1 MVKRL
6 LKRLATALALAGM
19 FPFAAL
25 CGFGRISGVFQLF
38 AHWAAMFPGMPGDY
52 LRVAYYA
59 MTLESCSLHSRVSF
73 GSFFAQSSV
82 RVGTG
87 VYIGSYCVI
96 GSCEIGDRTQIGSQV
111 QILSGRHQHGV
122 VKCNRLDKVNR
133 FGFHWT
139 LIHVC
144 HLLSRHC
151 REREDHSALQRV
163 EHDIPMGIVDEKR
176 AFCRDE
182 PADQRHADRAIGRGR
197 GSER

>member
-122 VKCNRLDKVNR
+122 DESGRVLTSDQGAFIPVKVGADCWLGAAAIIMANIGQGTTIGAGSVVPLEISANVIAVGNPA
-133 FGFHWT
+133 
-139 LIHVC
+139 
-144 HLLSRHC
+144 
-151 REREDHSALQRV
+151 REIKE
-163 EHDIPMGIVDEKR
+163 
-176 AFCRDE
+176 
-182 PADQRHADRAIGRGR
+182 RHASTSRQ
-197 GSER
+197 

>member
-122 VKCNRLDKVNR
+122 DEGGQLLTSDERSFIPVKVGADCWLGAAAIIMANIGQGTTIGAGSV
-133 FGFHWT
+133 
-139 LIHVC
+139 VP
-144 HLLSRHC
+144 
-151 REREDHSALQRV
+151 REISANVIAVGNPARE
-163 EHDIPMGIVDEKR
+163 I
-176 AFCRDE
+176 
-182 PADQRHADRAIGRGR
+182 
-197 GSER
+197 